1 MARRLLA
8 LFGEQSFIF
17 VQDLNTSFHN
27 IQKTPLTRS
36 GFETMFL
43 HCIKSARFDA
53 RLHESPSYIYIWL
66 LTSVTRA
73 QPHAPSRL
81 SGGERG
87 LIPKQRLDT
96 EPIIWGNCIEIRLV
110 NPRSLEGKIV
120 TRNLEVGGIN
130 RTPPLLSTQFIR
142 LT

>member
-17 VQDLNTSFHN
+17 VQDLNTSLHK

-53 RLHESPSYIYIWL
+53 RLHESPSNILYIWL
-66 LTSVTRA
+66 LMSVTRA

-81 SGGERG
+81 LRGDHG
-87 LIPKQRLDT
+87 LIPEQRPDT
-96 EPIIWGNCIEIRLV
+96 EPTFYMHTMLRISHREHAETCIAV
-110 NPRSLEGKIV
+110 SH
-120 TRNLEVGGIN
+120 
-130 RTPPLLSTQFIR
+130 LLS
-142 LT
+142 LHLLEL